1 MNKIT
6 LILGGARSGKS
17 AYAEKLATESGLP
30 VTYIATAQVYDD
42 EFKQRVQHHKDRRPK
57 HWQLIEAPHCLRDA
71 LQPQGLSPQNI
82 PAEAGYSYVK
92 ANTPGHPLSN
102 SLRELDSPCNH
113 ADATKIVDC
122 LTLWLAQCICPECA
136 PPEGVDWAQQRAA
149 FLELLPTLQGHII
162 LVSNEVG
169 MGIVPLGEINRQ
181 FQDEQGRLNQAVA
194 SIADEVVF
202 VAAGLPLKLKG

>member
-1 MNKIT
+1 MNKLT

-17 AYAEKLATESGLP
+17 SYAEKLAIESGRP

-57 HWQLIEAPHCLRDA
+57 NWPLIEAPYYLSHA
-71 LQPQGLSPQNI
+71 LQ
-82 PAEAGYSYVK
+82 
-92 ANTPGHPLSN
+92 AN
-102 SLRELDSPCNH
+102 NH
-113 ADATKIVDC
+113 AGSVLIVDC
-122 LTLWLAQCICPECA
+122 LTLWLAQRICPECA
-136 PPEGVDWAQQRAA
+136 PPEGVDWAQQRVA
-149 FLELLPTLQGHII
+149 FLQLLPTLQGHII

-194 SIADEVVF
+194 ALADEVF
-202 VAAGLPLKLKG
+202 FIAAGLPLKLKG

>member
-1 MNKIT
+1 MSIH

-17 AYAEKLATESGLP
+17 AYAEKLAISSGLP
-30 VTYIATAQVYDD
+30 VTYIATAQIYDN
-42 EFKQRVQHHKDRRPK
+42 ELKLRVQHHKDRRPK
-57 HWQLIEAPHCLRDA
+57 DWQIIEEPHFLNDA
-71 LQPQGLSPQNI
+71 LQ
-82 PAEAGYSYVK
+82 
-92 ANTPGHPLSN
+92 ANNYDGC
-102 SLRELDSPCNH
+102 SL
-113 ADATKIVDC
+113 IVDC

-136 PPEGVDWAQQRAA
+136 PPESVNWALEREE
-149 FLELLPTLQGHII
+149 FLNTLPILHGKII

-194 SIADEVVF
+194 AIADEVIF